1 MDDGACSEAIYAHIP
16 LIAECKVEGSKMA
29 EPIRIL
35 QWGMLGGFGGVEAF
49 IMNVY
54 RNIDR
59 SKVQFDFLESHNE
72 GKLAYED
79 EILAMGGRIYRVMY
93 SQRESLI
100 KSHSELLRFF
110 REHPEFAGIHV
121 NANYPYAYPLKVAK
135 EAGIPLRILHS
146 HNAGSGAQF
155 GSQPSG
161 IKALIKTYR
170 DRVVHK
176 QISTAPTHYFACSQ
190 QAADYMFPGKSFT
203 WVKNGIDTEKFAF
216 RPDVRQRVRA
226 ELGVGDDA
234 KLIGFCGRFRQQKN
248 PLFLLEIFAEYAHM
262 EANTKLMLVGIGELE
277 QQMHKKVEELGIAG
291 KVMFLGAR
299 TDMPDLYQAMDLF
312 LLPSLFEGF
321 GIVYAEA
328 QCAGVPCLATK
339 DAVPTVAKVTD
350 LLEFVSLQES
360 ARQWAEECRRS
371 LTNEKERQD
380 FSEIVRNKGFDIHDV
395 AAELQRFYLGH
406 TK

>member
-1 MDDGACSEAIYAHIP
+1 
-16 LIAECKVEGSKMA
+16 MA

-110 REHPEFAGIHV
+110 QEHSEFVGIHV

-155 GSQPSG
+155 GPQPSG
-161 IKALIKTYR
+161 LKALIKTYR
-170 DRVVHK
+170 DYVVRK
-176 QISTAPTHYFACSQ
+176 QIDTAPTHYFACSQ
-190 QAADYMFPGKSFT
+190 QAADYMFPDKPFT
-203 WVKNGIDTEKFAF
+203 WVRNGIDTEKFAF

-226 ELGVGDDA
+226 ELGVGDST

-248 PLFLLEIFAEYAHM
+248 PLFLLEIFTEYARM

-277 QQMHKKVEELGIAG
+277 QQMRKRVEELGVTD

-328 QCAGVPCLATK
+328 QCAGVPCLASK
-339 DAVPTVAKVTD
+339 DAVPSVAKITD
-350 LLEFVSLQES
+350 LLEFVPLQAS
-360 ARQWAEECRRS
+360 AWQWAEECRRLLVDGKNRRDHS
-371 LTNEKERQD
+371 TA
-380 FSEIVRNKGFDIHDV
+380 VRNRGFDIHDV
-395 AAELQRFYLGH
+395 TAELQRFYLEQV
-406 TK
+406 K